1 MSKPSDPKDAAT
13 LSWKPRLKNAAN
25 RSRAPSTSHTEHVAD
40 QALTAMRRID
50 KRRTQGGVEEDY
62 VATLASQ
69 FGTPAAARGPARGN
83 TRRPGGPYRRFLV
96 PGAVVACALATAIVA
111 AGTPLFRGR
120 HTVAGKVWLE
130 RQPLGTAELGFHPS
144 GRDADAVTV
153 TAAEDGRFELAGI
166 APGSYRVT
174 VAPPAGSPPVV
185 IAANYLKPET
195 TPIQVHVKADVNSLQ
210 VRASRLAPK
219 PRKATWTPGID

>member
-1 MSKPSDPKDAAT
+1 MRKPRDPKDAAT
-13 LSWKPRLKNAAN
+13 LSWKPRLKNAP
-25 RSRAPSTSHTEHVAD
+25 RSRAPATSHTEHMAD
-40 QALTAMRRID
+40 QALAAMKRID
-50 KRRTQGGVEEDY
+50 RHRSQGGAEEESY
-62 VATLASQ
+62 VAKIASQ
-69 FGTPAAARGPARGN
+69 FGASRAVDGVAPRKPARGPSQ
-83 TRRPGGPYRRFLV
+83 RRRRFLM
-96 PGAVVACALATAIVA
+96 AVA
-111 AGTPLFRGR
+111 ACGLGATLVAYGSLLVRSS

-144 GRDADAVTV
+144 GRDNAAVTV

-210 VRASRLAPK
+210 VRASRIMPK